1 MLLGDK
7 FNQEKLSFREYK
19 HPLVYRGGRDVAV
32 MILDKPF
39 NFDDYVRPACLPP
52 INWMSNFKGGIM
64 VASGMGRIDNVHRT
78 NELKLASIQML
89 TKDECRRDSFVKNYF
104 RGKRCILNPI
114 QL

>member
-1 MLLGDK
+1 
-7 FNQEKLSFREYK
+7 
-19 HPLVYRGGRDVAV
+19 

-52 INWMSNFKGGIM
+52 IDWTSKRYFKGGVM
-64 VASGMGRIDNVHRT
+64 VVSGMGRIDNDHRT
-78 NELKLASIQML
+78 AELKLASLQML